1 MLFRLDALVRQ
12 QSQDRLHTG
21 MALRAAEAVAVG
33 LGLVGLGQLRVM
45 SNRTGSIRSSHLE
58 RPGRQPVEWSCLSTW
73 EPLPSNLKM
82 ASGTLNVRDYG
93 RSKRGCPLN
102 FTKGKLEYRHSAYAQ
117 REIIDDGLVRATR
130 IGHSGQKLS
139 HLIRTVQ

>member
-12 QSQDRLHTG
+12 QRLDRLHTG
-21 MALRAAEAVAVG
+21 MALQAAEAVAVG
-33 LGLVGLGQLRVM
+33 LVGLLRVM
-45 SNRTGSIRSSHLE
+45 SNRMGSIRSSHLE
-58 RPGRQPVEWSCLSTW
+58 RPGHQLVERSCLSTW

-102 FTKGKLEYRHSAYAQ
+102 FTKGKL
-117 REIIDDGLVRATR
+117 IIG
-130 IGHSGQKLS
+130 
-139 HLIRTVQ
+139 VQPTTS